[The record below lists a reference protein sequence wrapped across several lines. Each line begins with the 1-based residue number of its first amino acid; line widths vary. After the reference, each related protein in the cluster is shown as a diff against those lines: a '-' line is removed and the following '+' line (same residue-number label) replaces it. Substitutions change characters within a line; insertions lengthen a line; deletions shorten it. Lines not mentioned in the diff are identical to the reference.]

1 MTSSTQNIREKC
13 AFHIYFN
20 PLKRGSSDMLV
31 ERCGLLINDKKSLL
45 TLENLKKTTT
55 IKAWISFLF
64 LKGFFRLLRN

>member
-1 MTSSTQNIREKC
+1 
-13 AFHIYFN
+13 
-20 PLKRGSSDMLV
+20 MLV

-64 LKGFFRLLRN
+64 LKGILPPSKKLIF